1 MDHSLSGS
9 SIHGIFQAR
18 VLQWV
23 GISFSRGSSWPRDR
37 TQISHIAGRH
47 YRLSHQASLWQLA
60 IRGPLWLGLLC
71 CLTHSGIY
79 RTPPSSSWGS
89 SLFLGTSG
97 TCRTLP
103 HFGGLFCFS
112 AHQAL
117 KGPPWLGSFSAAWCI
132 RHLKGHSLW
141 GLSVFVSLW
150 TGPQCPVMTW
160 GERPAMDMALSPVC
174 DSAVSP
180 WLHVCLAFLHK
191 HFPWLLLPPVP
202 LGCLPA
208 VNSKPCPGIA
218 LQSLCSSSQLLHFL
232 GDLFPFRSIYGCSK
246 GCLCDYHSI
255 QTATDQLLHSP
266 TASTQTASPLP
277 KTVVPMCGSDP
288 CFSSSTLQR

>member
-1 MDHSLSGS
+1 MPLEYWLLKLKLVTKSCPTLFDPVDCGLPGS
-9 SIHGIFQAR
+9 SVHGILQAR
-18 VLQWV
+18 VLEWV
-23 GISFSRGSSWPRDR
+23 AISFSRGSSRPRDR

-117 KGPPWLGSFSAAWCI
+117 KGPL
-132 RHLKGHSLW
+132 SL

-180 WLHVCLAFLHK
+180 
-191 HFPWLLLPPVP
+191 
-202 LGCLPA
+202 
-208 VNSKPCPGIA
+208 
-218 LQSLCSSSQLLHFL
+218 
-232 GDLFPFRSIYGCSK
+232 
-246 GCLCDYHSI
+246 
-255 QTATDQLLHSP
+255 
-266 TASTQTASPLP
+266 
-277 KTVVPMCGSDP
+277 
-288 CFSSSTLQR
+288 